1 MTQLSLAHKNDLAHH
16 INQGSFQLTESAQG
30 ENTAAL
36 SYAALEFRFAIERL
50 AVHYWANLLGRK
62 LESDDFKDIES
73 FKRVERR
80 IYELAGHQKE
90 IDGHFAF
97 MRIVLSVLKIE
108 GSLHAPKLGKLSKY
122 WHDCSELCH
131 ISWPLPCSVLEVR
144 QNAFTSLQ
152 NIAQALPQHVESMGW
167 PVINNPTFGEL
178 RDKFVAGHA
187 KESEVLAHFEKT
199 GLWAQ
204 LVLPD
209 GTESFVGEPVIPTE
223 KKLKSI
229 NKQ

>member
-1 MTQLSLAHKNDLAHH
+1 MTELSLAHKNDLAHH
-16 INQGSFQLTESAQG
+16 IRQGGFWLTESAQG

-50 AVHYWANLLGRK
+50 AVHYWANLLDRK
-62 LESDDFKDIES
+62 PESDDFKDIES

-90 IDGHFAF
+90 INEHFAF
-97 MRIVLSVLKIE
+97 MRIVLGALKIE
-108 GSLHAPKLGKLSKY
+108 GSLHAPQLGKLSKY

-131 ISWPLPCSVLEVR
+131 ISWPLSCSVLEVR

-152 NIAQALPQHVESMGW
+152 GVAEALPPHAESMGW
-167 PVINNPTFGEL
+167 PVIRDPAFGTL
-178 RDKFVAGHA
+178 RDKFVSGRA
-187 KESEVLAHFEKT
+187 KESEILSYVKKT

-204 LVLPD
+204 LTLPD
-209 GTESFVGEPVIPTE
+209 GTEQFIGEPVIPTE
-223 KKLKSI
+223 KQ
-229 NKQ
+229 N